1 MQILSRKG
9 KPNKVT
15 SDYTLNDV
23 YKEYLLLFN
32 FPKTSGKYLGE
43 STLEPVS
50 KEKFKAINTRLY
62 ELIFLAVLEKSATV
76 VLPFKLGELRV
87 QKKSMP
93 ITFLRD
99 KRKLKINFMAWR
111 KTGKITYHL
120 NEHRNYNRYKL
131 YWAYANVNNIKSYR
145 LEPIRKWHRMLAS
158 ILLNKPHID
167 YFE

>member
-9 KPNKVT
+9 KPNKVQV
-15 SDYTLNDV
+15 DYTLEDA
-23 YKEYLLLFN
+23 YKEYVKLFN

-43 STLEPVS
+43 SALQPVS
-50 KEKFKAINTRLY
+50 RPIFKAINMRLY
-62 ELIFLAVLEKSATV
+62 ELIFLAVLEKSMTV

-87 QKKSMP
+87 QKKAMP
-93 ITFLRD
+93 ISFLRD
-99 KRKLKINFMAWR
+99 KRKLKINFLTWR

-131 YWAYANVNNIKSYR
+131 YWAYANINNIKSYR
-145 LEPIRKWHRMLAS
+145 LEPIRKWHRMLAD
-158 ILLNKPHID
+158 ICLNKPHID